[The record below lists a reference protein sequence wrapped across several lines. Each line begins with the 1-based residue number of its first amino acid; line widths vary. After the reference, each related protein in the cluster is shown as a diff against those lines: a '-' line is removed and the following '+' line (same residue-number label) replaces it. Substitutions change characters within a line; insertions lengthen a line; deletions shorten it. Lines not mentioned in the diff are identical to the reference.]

1 MHHGYLQLH
10 FVCQVT
16 WDSDYGSTVRVAGQ
30 LVLQPGPAAEP
41 FFALGPSQDWQLSK
55 SLRNQSSIPK

>member
-30 LVLQPGPAAEP
+30 LMLQPGPAAEP
-41 FFALGPSQDWQLSK
+41 FFCSRPQSGLAALQVTVK
-55 SLRNQSSIPK
+55 SEQYS